1 MSRADLQ
8 SQMDWKNH
16 TRQDQAMNDELEAN
30 RKKGGYLQNKDF
42 LSRVGERRMDSFDSR
57 R

>member
-1 MSRADLQ
+1 
-8 SQMDWKNH
+8 MDWKNH